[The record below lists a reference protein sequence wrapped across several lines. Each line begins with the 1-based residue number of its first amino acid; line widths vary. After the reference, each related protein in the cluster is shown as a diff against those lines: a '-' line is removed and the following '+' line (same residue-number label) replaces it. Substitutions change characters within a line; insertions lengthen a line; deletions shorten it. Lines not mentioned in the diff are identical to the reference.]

1 MQEEEHKALAEDT
14 KKRLREF
21 HHLRCPKCGMEL
33 SEPAMLGKQIAST
46 LLVVTRFFE
55 ETIKLYQESLKTGVD
70 VQVGCR

>member
-1 MQEEEHKALAEDT
+1 
-14 KKRLREF
+14 
-21 HHLRCPKCGMEL
+21 MEL

-55 ETIKLYQESLKTGVD
+55 ETVALYQESFRTGVD